1 MNEDKNKT
9 PEFSPQDFTKALG
22 ELSDKMGYQL
32 NYSPHF
38 FQQDNGSFSIKIV
51 VNVIKKEKGGSNGS
65 L

>member
-1 MNEDKNKT
+1 MNEDKNNT
-9 PEFSPQDFTKALG
+9 PAFSQQDFIKALG

-38 FQQDNGSFSIKIV
+38 FQQDNGSFSVKIV
-51 VNVIKKEKGGSNGS
+51 VSVTKKEKGVQNGS